1 MHRSVLLLAALAL
14 GVAAVEAASPV
25 QDSATWRTL
34 DGKPPLV
41 IAHRGASGYR
51 PEHTL
56 ASYTLA
62 IEMGADYIEPD
73 LVATRDGQLV
83 ARHEPLLDDTTDV
96 KSHPEF
102 ANRRTTKQLDGKS
115 VTGFFASDFTLA
127 EIKQLRAVQS
137 NPARSKE
144 FDGRFEIP
152 TFEEILD
159 LAERESQQRGRTIGV
174 YPETKHPSFHLA
186 LNLPLEERCSSAA
199 PTQAGSRDGPVFIQ
213 SFESAN
219 LQYLRAKTKLPLV
232 QLLDDGALLYDA
244 AGKSVTAVRIPQYGD
259 KRGGAAPQ
267 SLDDVAKYAN
277 AIGPWKRQ
285 IMRDVKT
292 PQLLPTTVIEQAHA
306 AGLRVHTYTF
316 RSEPATLA
324 PEYRNDPQLEY
335 RQFYALGI
343 DGVFSDF
350 PDAALKARQKWE
362 CPQFLPTASA
372 TAPPSNTR
380 GRSRP

>member
-1 MHRSVLLLAALAL
+1 MHRYVLLLAAFAL
-14 GVAAVEAASPV
+14 GASISEAASPV
-25 QDSATWRTL
+25 QNSTAWRTL

-96 KSHPEF
+96 KSRPEF
-102 ANRRTTKQLDGKS
+102 ASRRTTRELDGKS

-152 TFEEILD
+152 TFEEILA

-186 LNLPLEERCSSAA
+186 LALPLEDRVLDILRRHNLDRA
-199 PTQAGSRDGPVFIQ
+199 DGPVFIQ

-219 LQYLRAKTKLPLV
+219 LQYLRTKTKLPLV

-244 AGKSVTAVRIPQYGD
+244 AGKRVTGVKISQYGD
-259 KRGGAAPQ
+259 KRGGAVPQ
-267 SLDDVAKYAN
+267 SLEDVAKYAN

-285 IMRDVKT
+285 IMRDMKG
-292 PQLLPTTVIEQAHA
+292 PQLLQTTLIEQAHA

-324 PEYRNDPQLEY
+324 PEYNNDPQLEY

-350 PDAALKARQKWE
+350 PDAALKAR
-362 CPQFLPTASA
+362 
-372 TAPPSNTR
+372 
-380 GRSRP
+380 

>member
-1 MHRSVLLLAALAL
+1 MHRYVVALAAFAL
-14 GVAAVEAASPV
+14 GASIAEAAAPV
-25 QDSATWRTL
+25 QNSTAWRTL

-96 KSHPEF
+96 KSRPEF
-102 ANRRTTKQLDGKS
+102 ASRRTTKELDGKS

-144 FDGRFEIP
+144 FDGKFAIP
-152 TFEEILD
+152 TFEEILA
-159 LAERESQQRGRTIGV
+159 LAEREAKKRGRIIGV

-186 LNLPLEERCSSAA
+186 LDLPLEDRLLDLLRKHGLDRA
-199 PTQAGSRDGPVFIQ
+199 DGPVFIQ
-213 SFESAN
+213 SFESTN
-219 LQYLRAKTKLPLV
+219 LQYLRARTKLPLV
-232 QLLDDGALLYDA
+232 QLLDDGALQYDTS
-244 AGKSVTAVRIPQYGD
+244 GKRVTGVNIAQYAD
-259 KRGGAAPQ
+259 QRGGPVPH
-267 SLDDVAKYAN
+267 SLEDVAKYAN

-285 IMRDVKT
+285 IMRDLKG
-292 PQLLPTTVIEQAHA
+292 PHLLQSTLIEQAHA

-324 PEYRNDPQLEY
+324 PEYNNDPQLEY

-343 DGVFSDF
+343 DGVFADF
-350 PDAALKARQKWE
+350 PDAALKARSGF
-362 CPQFLPTASA
+362 PA
-372 TAPPSNTR
+372 TAPASAQPSSTR
-380 GRSRP
+380 DRSRP

>member
-25 QDSATWRTL
+25 QDSTTWRTL

-102 ANRRTTKQLDGKS
+102 ANRRATKQLDGKS
-115 VTGFFASDFTLA
+115 VTGFFVSDFTLA
-127 EIKQLRAVQS
+127 EIRQLRAVQS

-144 FDGRFEIP
+144 YDGRFEIP

-159 LAERESQQRGRTIGV
+159 LAERESRQRGRTIGV

-186 LNLPLEERCSSAA
+186 LNLPLEERLLDALRRRKLDRA
-199 PTQAGSRDGPVFIQ
+199 DGPVFIQ

-232 QLLDDGALLYDA
+232 QLLDEGALLYDA

-267 SLDDVAKYAN
+267 SLEDVAKYAN

-285 IMRDVKT
+285 IMRDVKA

-324 PEYRNDPQLEY
+324 PEYQNDPQLEY

-350 PDAALKARQKWE
+350 PDAALKAREK
-362 CPQFLPTASA
+362 
-372 TAPPSNTR
+372 
-380 GRSRP
+380 

>member
-1 MHRSVLLLAALAL
+1 MHRSVLLFAALAL

-73 LVATRDGQLV
+73 LVATRDGQLI

-96 KSHPEF
+96 ESHPEF
-102 ANRRTTKQLDGKS
+102 AIRRTTKELDGKS

-144 FDGRFEIP
+144 YDGRFGIP

-159 LAERESQQRGRTIGV
+159 LAARESQQRGRTIGV

-186 LNLPLEERCSSAA
+186 LNLPLEERLLDALRRRKLDRA
-199 PTQAGSRDGPVFIQ
+199 DGPVFIQ

-244 AGKSVTAVRIPQYGD
+244 AGKSVTGVRIPQYGD

-267 SLDDVAKYAN
+267 SLEDVAKYAN

-316 RSEPATLA
+316 RSELATLA
-324 PEYRNDPQLEY
+324 PEYHNDPQLEY

-350 PDAALKARQKWE
+350 PDAALTARSG
-362 CPQFLPTASA
+362 FAATASA
-372 TAPPSNTR
+372 TAAPSNTR
-380 GRSRP
+380 DRSRP